1 MDFNTFRS
9 RFSESDRSIT
19 LEQYRAL
26 NLDELNGLIR
36 DANLSR
42 PDTGQARLFH
52 PSSQQGKTK
61 HHLFTFKFSPCFLSF
76 SVCCRSADS
85 SGHVSVSGGITP
97 HINERTISLRSA
109 GDLTL
114 FTFDGKDSLYYL
126 KLWAKLLKRKK
137 SNYKVVI
144 DTAAR
149 KVCFHQKAYSPAIL
163 WFPMTDVREVR
174 NWYINF
180 RLCGDSFPVFFKHKG
195 TNSLEVESV
204 ATPPPELNCLP
215 KYM

>member
-1 MDFNTFRS
+1 M
-9 RFSESDRSIT
+9 
-19 LEQYRAL
+19 
-26 NLDELNGLIR
+26 
-36 DANLSR
+36 
-42 PDTGQARLFH
+42 
-52 PSSQQGKTK
+52 
-61 HHLFTFKFSPCFLSF
+61 
-76 SVCCRSADS
+76 
-85 SGHVSVSGGITP
+85 
-97 HINERTISLRSA
+97 
-109 GDLTL
+109 

-149 KVCFHQKAYSPAIL
+149 KVCFQKAYSPAIL

>member
-1 MDFNTFRS
+1 MEQAYAKING
-9 RFSESDRSIT
+9 SDLPEEKKAVLRGLCSVP
-19 LEQYRAL
+19 
-26 NLDELNGLIR
+26 NNGNILSAI
-36 DANLSR
+36 NLSE
-42 PDTGQARLFH
+42 PTVVNLTQIILANTTAAVFPPTSPIAGASTSA
-52 PSSQQGKTK
+52 PSD
-61 HHLFTFKFSPCFLSF
+61 
-76 SVCCRSADS
+76 SADS

-97 HINERTISLRSA
+97 HINERTISLCSA

-149 KVCFHQKAYSPAIL
+149 KVCFQKAYSPAIL